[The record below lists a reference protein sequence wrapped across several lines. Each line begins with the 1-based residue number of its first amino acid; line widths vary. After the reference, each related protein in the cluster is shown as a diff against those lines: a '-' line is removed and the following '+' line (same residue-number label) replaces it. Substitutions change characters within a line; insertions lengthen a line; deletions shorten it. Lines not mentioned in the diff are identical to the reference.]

1 MPSMGSAGLR
11 WRLPETVIDMDRC
24 TMGYE
29 IVAQIPVPGLR
40 SEVERCPTVGVL
52 MRWYV
57 QEGGWVQGRM
67 YLFFDVHPKRGYVM
81 GHEEA
86 FAALLLAASVV
97 QRRPAWSKKH
107 VVSPVLLGTDID
119 ALHPLC
125 CPLLL
130 ASRQP
135 QPRSDFSVAHSSHA
149 DSPRAS
155 RFSGSAPMLTSDL
168 TVSRLPFR
176 AVHISAVS
184 CISSVPVPSTSAPR

>member
-1 MPSMGSAGLR
+1 MGSAGLR

-135 QPRSDFSVAHSSHA
+135 QPRSDFSVPLQPRRLTEGVAFLRVCTHA
-149 DSPRAS
+149 YERFDGLEVAVPRGPHQRCFLHLERA
-155 RFSGSAPMLTSDL
+155 GAVDL
-168 TVSRLPFR
+168 R
-176 AVHISAVS
+176 AEVN
-184 CISSVPVPSTSAPR
+184 